1 MAQRSVGAGRAAP
14 QAAVGHGAADG
25 ACRTAADRLSRYSD
39 VAPGAGSSLARAR
52 AGGSRER
59 PATPTDNRRIAGGVA
74 AGERPRSPE
83 RRALVGGVPPPR
95 IAVPDAAAGAAPADP
110 ERRHLPDDPVRLVHR
125 RITVAAR
132 PVGAAAGGVL

>member
-1 MAQRSVGAGRAAP
+1 
-14 QAAVGHGAADG
+14 
-25 ACRTAADRLSRYSD
+25 
-39 VAPGAGSSLARAR
+39 
-52 AGGSRER
+52 
-59 PATPTDNRRIAGGVA
+59 PTDNRRIAGGVA

-95 IAVPDAAAGAAPADP
+95 IAVPDAAAGADPADP

-132 PVGAAAGGVL
+132 PVGAAAGGVLRAVADVPGLRGRRAGAVAEAVQ